1 MTKKSLL
8 ELDEITSATSDDYL
22 IIVNDPSGVPT
33 TNKIN
38 ITNLAT
44 SLTANAPASN
54 TSSGKTGKIAID
66 TNYIYVC
73 VANNSWKRISLSNWT

>member
-1 MTKKSLL
+1 MTRKSLL

-22 IIVNDPSGVPT
+22 VIVNDPSGVPT

-38 ITNLAT
+38 INNLAA
-44 SLTANAPASN
+44 SLTANTPVSN
-54 TSSGKTGKIAID
+54 TSPGTKGKIAID

-73 VANNSWKRISLSNWT
+73 VATNTWKRIQLNNWT